1 MKIGRLLLKP
11 TGQIDS
17 STHLLVHYQFQS
29 HPLMQLYPLSTSLS
43 NTNSVVPHDTQYHKN
58 NFTFAKQASIC
69 RTIYPIEID
78 RDRERKKYV
87 FNIHSLKWARNYSIS
102 ISSRIERVSLS
113 VSLSLSIS
121 LTLRFQFC
129 AHILSLSLSLSF
141 TYTNFMRIVPISK
154 ALSQRKSKIEWTM
167 NWS

>member
-11 TGQIDS
+11 TGQNDF
-17 STHLLVHYQFQS
+17 STHLLIHYQFQS
-29 HPLMQLYPLSTSLS
+29 HHLMQLYPLSTSLS

-58 NFTFAKQASIC
+58 NFTFAKQTSIC

-87 FNIHSLKWARNYSIS
+87 FNIHSLKWARTYSIS

-113 VSLSLSIS
+113 VCVSLSLHFTHSAFSI
-121 LTLRFQFC
+121 LRT
-129 AHILSLSLSLSF
+129 HSLSLSLSLSL
-141 TYTNFMRIVPISK
+141 TLTSWE
-154 ALSQRKSKIEWTM
+154 LSPFRRL
-167 NWS
+167 